1 MSVRPMGLSTRGIA
15 SRAVRASLGL
25 RGRMGRWSS
34 LLALGALA
42 TAPLLVTH
50 AVTAPEAAA
59 ATTCVESNG
68 SIPNVTEFDM
78 FLSDRILVSGTD
90 NTVGA
95 VYKYVQAD
103 TGNLYDIIV
112 TVMAVHDGDGAGTLL
127 TNPQIDRETLTDP
140 LPIPAY
146 LGTPMWDLNNRVM
159 SNLETWMTMKY
170 QFVDHAT
177 GSPVSLNVIAT
188 SVDNDSTDNTHNT
201 VQEYVRYNT
210 LPNAWMYGTGSLLPQ
225 PTADGTILG
234 WTGYNP
240 GVIVE
245 NRSSA
250 AGIYTNTS
258 EFTWTSGH
266 LVTYVS
272 MPDPI
277 DSIHQRIGA
286 LSLRCESG
294 LSGVL
299 PPDLT
304 LQKTLNTTAPGGI
317 GSFVTFTLTPSNI
330 GFGSAAANWFVKEV
344 PQTGLTITAM
354 SGTGYTCSVGTL
366 TCTNGTALAA
376 GATANP
382 ITVTAR
388 VDSVT
393 GGQLRNVAYVAP
405 VAGATPAETIP
416 LGTPPTSS
424 TDTVASTTNND
435 AQAVVTWTP
444 QIELVKWI
452 SQIVDTTG
460 DGIIGPGDTLTY
472 SFRVKNTGNVALSSV
487 VINDSKLGITNSACV
502 ASLAVGASATCSFT
516 KTYVITEADLLAG
529 GVVNTATATGTPPS
543 GLGLTNTT
551 DVSDTGT
558 APTTPGVVTTVST
571 PETVDTPI
579 PSTVYTSV
587 TNSSALGDDP
597 TVLTLQTPVA
607 SLVLLKSITNVV
619 DTTGN
624 GLIGVGDTVTY
635 TFKVTNTGNVTL
647 APVTITD
654 EKLGLTNWSCLA
666 TLAPGQTANC
676 TSTAN
681 YIIQTVDVQNQ
692 GIVNTATAT
701 GTPPTRPAGAPV
713 IPPATD
719 VSDTGTYPTTPG
731 HVSTVT
737 NPATNETT
745 IPTSITTTVT
755 NSPTDPTSD
764 PTVLSLAAYT
774 LPRTGGV
781 GVNLYTSGGALIV
794 GGGLVW
800 LLLGLRR
807 RHAA

>member
-1 MSVRPMGLSTRGIA
+1 
-15 SRAVRASLGL
+15 
-25 RGRMGRWSS
+25 
-34 LLALGALA
+34 
-42 TAPLLVTH
+42 
-50 AVTAPEAAA
+50 
-59 ATTCVESNG
+59 
-68 SIPNVTEFDM
+68 
-78 FLSDRILVSGTD
+78 
-90 NTVGA
+90 
-95 VYKYVQAD
+95 
-103 TGNLYDIIV
+103 
-112 TVMAVHDGDGAGTLL
+112 
-127 TNPQIDRETLTDP
+127 
-140 LPIPAY
+140 
-146 LGTPMWDLNNRVM
+146 
-159 SNLETWMTMKY
+159 
-170 QFVDHAT
+170 
-177 GSPVSLNVIAT
+177 
-188 SVDNDSTDNTHNT
+188 
-201 VQEYVRYNT
+201 
-210 LPNAWMYGTGSLLPQ
+210 
-225 PTADGTILG
+225 
-234 WTGYNP
+234 
-240 GVIVE
+240 
-245 NRSSA
+245 
-250 AGIYTNTS
+250 
-258 EFTWTSGH
+258 
-266 LVTYVS
+266 
-272 MPDPI
+272 
-277 DSIHQRIGA
+277 
-286 LSLRCESG
+286 
-294 LSGVL
+294 
-299 PPDLT
+299 
-304 LQKTLNTTAPGGI
+304 
-317 GSFVTFTLTPSNI
+317 
-330 GFGSAAANWFVKEV
+330 
-344 PQTGLTITAM
+344 
-354 SGTGYTCSVGTL
+354 
-366 TCTNGTALAA
+366 
-376 GATANP
+376 
-382 ITVTAR
+382 

-516 KTYVITEADLLAG
+516 KTYVITQADLLAG

-764 PTVLSLAAYT
+764 PTVLSLAPYT

>member
-1 MSVRPMGLSTRGIA
+1 M
-15 SRAVRASLGL
+15 
-25 RGRMGRWSS
+25 
-34 LLALGALA
+34 
-42 TAPLLVTH
+42 
-50 AVTAPEAAA
+50 
-59 ATTCVESNG
+59 
-68 SIPNVTEFDM
+68 
-78 FLSDRILVSGTD
+78 
-90 NTVGA
+90 
-95 VYKYVQAD
+95 
-103 TGNLYDIIV
+103 
-112 TVMAVHDGDGAGTLL
+112 
-127 TNPQIDRETLTDP
+127 
-140 LPIPAY
+140 
-146 LGTPMWDLNNRVM
+146 
-159 SNLETWMTMKY
+159 
-170 QFVDHAT
+170 
-177 GSPVSLNVIAT
+177 
-188 SVDNDSTDNTHNT
+188 
-201 VQEYVRYNT
+201 
-210 LPNAWMYGTGSLLPQ
+210 
-225 PTADGTILG
+225 
-234 WTGYNP
+234 
-240 GVIVE
+240 
-245 NRSSA
+245 
-250 AGIYTNTS
+250 
-258 EFTWTSGH
+258 
-266 LVTYVS
+266 
-272 MPDPI
+272 
-277 DSIHQRIGA
+277 
-286 LSLRCESG
+286 
-294 LSGVL
+294 
-299 PPDLT
+299 
-304 LQKTLNTTAPGGI
+304 
-317 GSFVTFTLTPSNI
+317 
-330 GFGSAAANWFVKEV
+330 
-344 PQTGLTITAM
+344 
-354 SGTGYTCSVGTL
+354 
-366 TCTNGTALAA
+366 
-376 GATANP
+376 
-382 ITVTAR
+382 
-388 VDSVT
+388 
-393 GGQLRNVAYVAP
+393 
-405 VAGATPAETIP
+405 
-416 LGTPPTSS
+416 
-424 TDTVASTTNND
+424 
-435 AQAVVTWTP
+435 
-444 QIELVKWI
+444 VKWI

-719 VSDTGTYPTTPG
+719 VLTPG
-731 HVSTVT
+731 
-737 NPATNETT
+737 
-745 IPTSITTTVT
+745 
-755 NSPTDPTSD
+755 PTDDAGARKHGDQPGHQRDHDSD
-764 PTVLSLAAYT
+764 QHHDHGDQQPDRPDERPDRPLAGA
-774 LPRTGGV
+774 LHVAAHRWRRGEPLHLGRRVDRRGRTG
-781 GVNLYTSGGALIV
+781 
-794 GGGLVW
+794 LVAPRPAPPPRR
-800 LLLGLRR
+800 LTDNALRR
-807 RHAA
+807 RRAAYQGERQGMPRVGPCPRAARPVLGPEITGECELFRNASSPTRGWSATPRCMPRDAFR